1 MLSIELKDNHLTLF
15 DNYKN
20 KKLILDNKNK
30 KELLKFTFNSFVEEY
45 RNNLKKYNTTQDKNV
60 DNSFIKMKD
69 LFEELHGLYSEYS
82 LGNVK
87 NMCYLLQN
95 NQNEKEITITMTTC
109 KRIDLFKR
117 TVNSFLECCL
127 DFHLVKEWIVVDDN
141 SSKEDRNEM
150 IKLYPFITFIFKEI
164 KDKGHVKSMNII
176 KDSVKTK
183 YLFHLEDDW
192 EFLYKDNYLTKCL
205 DVIKIKPQYGQCL
218 INKNYSEGSSC
229 FETVGGELKSYI
241 KNDFKQTFYFEHQ
254 HLEYNEQIQ
263 MELQKYIY
271 IRNTNTNSFKS
282 QYYWPHFSFRVGL
295 TKVSVLN
302 DIGDFENVSHFEM
315 NYALKYTSKGYITT
329 FLDSIYCSHIGRRT
343 CEMFNKDKP
352 NAYELNN
359 INQFGINSQKQNSEI
374 KKESE
379 KENKKE
385 SEKEK
390 NLNDMF
396 KTFVINLKRRPDR
409 LNNFYEKN
417 KHTTSILNI
426 NVEEAVDGEKIVLNQ
441 KMRRIFHTSDT
452 FFRKGIMGVAFSH
465 MKLWSKLVTDDKY
478 DMYLI
483 LEDDVLISNS
493 SEKFLKI
500 IPNEMNNK
508 FPDWDII
515 YLGNHSKKNLNSNVD
530 KISIEK
536 YTPAQFMENSYG
548 GIFCYLI
555 HKRGAIKLLTNL
567 ISNGMNYAIDWDMC
581 MLDCVNNYFMYP
593 FLAFSDMA
601 TELPNNKIDS
611 DIQRSHNRFISSA
624 QDWILDDISKML
636 ELTSNKGI
644 LYFDRDNWNEFIYE
658 KFDFDVKS
666 NIIVS
671 NELVNKNLLFTNIC
685 FTQISYDTTK
695 TIQDLLFKIIK
706 DNIPIYFYTI
716 YERYLVTVPESLYY
730 KYNIKQHFSFINKID
745 FEYII

>member
-15 DNYKN
+15 ENYKN
-20 KKLILDNKNK
+20 KKLILDDKNK

-69 LFEELHGLYSEYS
+69 LFEELHGIYSEYN
-82 LGNVK
+82 LEHVK
-87 NMCYLLQN
+87 HMCYLLQN
-95 NQNEKEITITMTTC
+95 DQNEKEITITMTTC
-109 KRIDLFKR
+109 KRTDLFKR

-127 DFHLVKEWIVVDDN
+127 DLHLVKEWIIVDDN

-150 IKLYPFITFIFKEI
+150 IKLYPFITFILKEE

-176 KDSVKTK
+176 RNTVKTK

-192 EFLYKDNYLTKCL
+192 EFLYKDIYLTKCL
-205 DVIKIKPQYGQCL
+205 DIIKIKPQYGQCL

-263 MELQKYIY
+263 MELHKYIY
-271 IRNTNTNSFKS
+271 LRNTSGFKS
-282 QYYWPHFSFRVGL
+282 HYYWPHFSFRVGL
-295 TKVSVLN
+295 TKLSVLN
-302 DIGDFENVSHFEM
+302 EIGEFENVEHFEM
-315 NYALKYTSKGYITT
+315 NYALKYVSKGYITT

-343 CEMFNKDKP
+343 CERFDKTKP

-359 INQFGINSQKQNSEI
+359 INQFDINSQEQNSEI
-374 KKESE
+374 KKETE
-379 KENKKE
+379 K
-385 SEKEK
+385 EKEK
-390 NLNDMF
+390 NLNEMF

-417 KHTTSILNI
+417 KHITSILNV
-426 NVEEAVDGEKIVLNQ
+426 NVEEAVDGQKIKLNQ

-452 FFRKGIMGVAFSH
+452 FFRKGIMGCAFSH
-465 MKLWSKLVTDDKY
+465 MKLWSKLATDDKY

-483 LEDDVLISNS
+483 LEDDVLMAKPT
-493 SEKFLKI
+493 EKFLEI

-508 FPDWDII
+508 FSDWDII
-515 YLGNHSKKNLNSNVD
+515 YLGNHSKKNLNNNVD
-530 KISIEK
+530 KVSIEK

-601 TELPNNKIDS
+601 TELPNNTNDS

-624 QDWILDDISKML
+624 QDWILDDISNML

-671 NELVNKNLLFTNIC
+671 NELINKNLLFTNIC
-685 FTQISYDTTK
+685 FTQISSDTTK
-695 TIQDLLFKIIK
+695 IIQDLLFKIIQ